1 MIKHIIKNSLIHE
14 LYYWDASDLICVKF
28 KQELADIIMLYEID
42 LSIRL
47 SPDTTLYT
55 KSKNYKL
62 MSDYSNSNKPP
73 LLSDKMKRID
83 IKGKYFNIWDSSI
96 EIGGN
101 AYIKIITKTPH
112 YISIFSDSSEFDNKI
127 REINK

>member
-14 LYYWDASDLICVKF
+14 LYYINNLIYVKF
-28 KQELADIIMLYEID
+28 KQELRDIIPLYGNLAIE
-42 LSIRL
+42 L

-55 KSKNYKL
+55 KSENYTL
-62 MSDYSNSNKPP
+62 LFHINSNNKI
-73 LLSDKMKRID
+73 LDKMKRID

-96 EIGGN
+96 EIEGD
-101 AYIKIITKTPH
+101 AYLKIITKTPH
-112 YISIFSDSSEFDNKI
+112 YISILSDSSEFDNKI